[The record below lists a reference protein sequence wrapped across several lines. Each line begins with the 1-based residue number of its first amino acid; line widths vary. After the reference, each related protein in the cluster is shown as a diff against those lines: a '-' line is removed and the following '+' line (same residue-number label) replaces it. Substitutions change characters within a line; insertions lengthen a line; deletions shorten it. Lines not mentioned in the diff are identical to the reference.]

1 MKKNLLFS
9 LFAAGTLLAGGL
21 GAYAVSQTN
30 QPAAT
35 RATLDVAGMV
45 ASPENGGSTSALP
58 NSASSICQIISF
70 TMDGIPVD
78 DYDKGKVSVK
88 YAGETIPFS
97 SYAHMEPWEDD
108 DLADYY
114 GWSFAPFGENGD
126 YYEGVNVRVNYQVFS
141 KPGTLEIELQE
152 GAFIT
157 ANGDLSPAYSYK
169 YTYGSGDVPSPE
181 TKIVVKSIR
190 PESEATVKS
199 IGKVNLFFDINTL
212 GENQVFCDA
221 DQAGQITLTK
231 EGASEAIKA
240 TEVAFDEMAYGSVAD
255 TMPYAVTFP
264 ETTEAGEYT
273 MTVPAGFFWAA
284 VEGGEKP
291 ADAVVNEEI
300 TVKYTIDPNAKSG
313 MQVYNVISPVQSP
326 ETVESVEEVLIE
338 FPEINDQI
346 QFAEDQKLSITK
358 DGQPVE
364 GVSCNMS
371 WDWTMGNMHT
381 AKITFRKAGDI
392 YVLAEEGTYELT
404 IGAGSIYFKDDKCDE
419 IKVSFIV
426 KKETKEYT
434 WTATPANNGQIDM
447 PSNDKRYTEFRFS
460 INGASEVSYDEWED
474 PNYDPTVGSQSK
486 VIQVTYNGE
495 SVPCVQNVAAEGDD
509 NIGYSL
515 RNNWEEPEI
524 VIGVSNAVFTK
535 GGVLKIVI
543 DAGRCTA
550 DGSNPTPAINY
561 SCTVGEIQ
569 VVKDYEVVVS
579 PAMDIDTEYLIDYFK
594 DGFKIEFTNAET
606 VEPNMVKDYDDNDEP
621 VMVIKKEPHLAI
633 GDVIY
638 YGDVKVEE
646 VEGAEHPT
654 FIITYPDMFDYDTSL
669 GGYINFSVDE
679 GTFTIDGE
687 YDSPAISQTWRL
699 ERTKEVVTDYIF
711 GPKGDIVN
719 QGYGL
724 YAMISFDGD
733 EYISLDSSNVVVKF
747 NDEVLPETE
756 YAVDVLNTE
765 NKCIY
770 LQFESAKY
778 MDPELT
784 GSVTVEI
791 PAGAVSVSGV
801 KIGAIN
807 HTWNIVL
814 PKSFTYN
821 VAGFASKYVGG
832 PTYDWNNNK
841 DLNTDLPAVN
851 DLSEIIF
858 EIPDAKTAELWNPTY
873 INLRSRDYM
882 SYGTHMPEVEVVE
895 GAEHPTFKFIFADA
909 PTVDGIIYE
918 LSFNYG
924 GFYID
929 NAYESPN
936 LEFAVIFDKSSGV
949 EIIPAN
955 GYNGYTVVTLDGKV
969 VILNG
974 TIDQINNLDK
984 GIYIVNGK
992 KVVIK

>member
-21 GAYAVSQTN
+21 GAYAVSQTS
-30 QPAAT
+30 QLAAT

-45 ASPENGGSTSALP
+45 ASPENGGSTAALP

-70 TMDGIPVD
+70 TMDDIVVD
-78 DYDKGKVSVK
+78 DYDNGKVSVK

-114 GWSFAPFGENGD
+114 GWSFAPTVNYD
-126 YYEGVNVRVNYQVFS
+126 GVNVRVNYQVFS

-157 ANGDLSPAYSYK
+157 EDGDLSPAYSYK

-181 TKIVVKSIR
+181 TKIVVKSFR
-190 PESEATVKS
+190 PEAEATVKS
-199 IGKVNLFFDINTL
+199 ISKVNLFFDINTL

-240 TEVAFDEMAYGSVAD
+240 TEVAFDEMAYGSVED

-264 ETTEAGEYT
+264 ETAEPGEYT

-313 MQVYNVISPVQSP
+313 MQVYNVLSPAQSP
-326 ETVESVEEVLIE
+326 ETVTSVEEVLIE
-338 FPEINDQI
+338 FPEISGQI
-346 QFAEDQKLSITK
+346 QFADDYEVSLAK
-358 DGQPVE
+358 DGQAID
-364 GVSCNMS
+364 GVSCNMT

-381 AKITFRKAGDI
+381 AKIFFMKSEDI
-392 YVLAEEGTYELT
+392 YVIAEEGTYELT
-404 IGAGSIYFKDDKCDE
+404 IGAGSVYTETDKCDE

-426 KKETKEYT
+426 KKESKEYT
-434 WTATPANNGQIDM
+434 WTATPENNGKIDM
-447 PSNDKRYTEFRFS
+447 PSNDKRYTEFRFA

-474 PNYDPTVGSQSK
+474 PNYDPTAGSQSK

-606 VEPNMVKDYDDNDEP
+606 VVPNMVRDYDDNDEP
-621 VMVIKKEPHLAI
+621 IMVIEKEPHLAI
-633 GDVIY
+633 GNVVY

-654 FIITYPDMFDYDTSL
+654 FVITYPDMFDYDTSL

-699 ERTKEVVTDYIF
+699 ERTKEVVTDYVF
-711 GPKGDIVN
+711 GPKGNIVN
-719 QGYGL
+719 QGFGL

-733 EYISLDSSNVVVKF
+733 EYISLDRSNLVVKF
-747 NDEVLPETE
+747 NDEVLPDTE
-756 YAVDVLNTE
+756 YTLTVMNGD

-770 LQFESAKY
+770 LEFTGEKY

-784 GSVTVEI
+784 GSLTVEI
-791 PAGAVSVSGV
+791 PAGAVSVSGE

-807 HTWNIVL
+807 YTWGVVL

-821 VAGFASKYVGG
+821 VVGFASKYKAG
-832 PTYDWNNNK
+832 PTYDYKNPE
-841 DLNTDLPAVN
+841 LTTELPAVN

-858 EIPDAKTAELWNPTY
+858 EIPDAKTAELWNPSY

-882 SYGTHMPEVEVVE
+882 SYGAHMPVVEVVE

-909 PTVDGIIYE
+909 PTIDGIIYE
-918 LSFNYG
+918 LSFNLAA
-924 GFYID
+924 FYID
-929 NAYESPN
+929 DAYDTPN
-936 LEFAVIFDKSSGV
+936 LDFAVIFDKSSGI

-955 GYNGYTVVTLDGKV
+955 GNNGYTVVTLDGKV
-969 VILNG
+969 MLVNG
-974 TIDQINNLDK
+974 TIDQVNNLGE